1 MRVKIT
7 EAGTFDRDGAE
18 IPLGTVL
25 TLQGSSV
32 PAWLANKAEIVAD
45 DPAPEA
51 AAVTNPRKR
60 AVRDGADD

>member
-7 EAGTFDRDGAE
+7 QAGTFDRDGAE
-18 IPLGTVL
+18 IQVGTVL
-25 TLQGSSV
+25 TLQGGSV

-51 AAVTNPRKR
+51 VPVTNPRKK
-60 AVRDGADD
+60 AVRNDADG

>member
-7 EAGTFDRDGAE
+7 QAGTFDRDGAE
-18 IPLGTVL
+18 IQIGTVL
-25 TLQGSSV
+25 TLQGISV
-32 PAWLANKAEIVAD
+32 PAWLANKAEIIAD

-60 AVRDGADD
+60 AVRNGSDD